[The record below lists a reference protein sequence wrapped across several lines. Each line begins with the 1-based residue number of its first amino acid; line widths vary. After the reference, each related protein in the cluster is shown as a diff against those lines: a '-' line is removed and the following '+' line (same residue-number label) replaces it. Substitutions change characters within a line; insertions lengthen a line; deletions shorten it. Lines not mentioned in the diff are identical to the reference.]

1 LRDFANIKRIVV
13 KIGTNTLSRDGRIDI
28 DYIADVAAQIKQLHG
43 KGLEV
48 LLVSSGAI
56 GMGAGE
62 LGLREKVRGIK
73 MRQACAAI
81 GQPLLMHEYHK
92 AFANQ
97 GVTIAQVLV
106 TAWVLDNRTS
116 YLNLRNS
123 IETLLRLGCVPI
135 LNENDSIS
143 TAEIGSAFGDN
154 DTLSALIASK
164 VDADLL
170 ILLTDIDRLYTCDPR
185 TNPDAIPISEV
196 AELTAEIENGAGANG
211 SIHSTGGMRTKIAA
225 VKIASNLGCRVVLAN
240 GRENGI
246 LTRILGG
253 EDVGTIFMPGKRLS
267 NRYRWILNSK
277 PAGTVHIDQGAI
289 DAIKQSKSLL
299 PSGIVKIEGVFKAG
313 SVVMLSDAAKA
324 VTAFSSDQLKEIAG
338 KHSSEIEK
346 RLGKT
351 RRDVVAAPEDIVI
364 IGG

>member
-1 LRDFANIKRIVV
+1 MRNFANIKRVVV
-13 KIGTNTLSRDGRIDI
+13 KIGTNTLSKDGRIDI
-28 DYIADVAAQIKQLHG
+28 DYIADIAAQIKRLHD

-62 LGLREKVRGIK
+62 LGLQGKVRGIK

-92 AFANQ
+92 AFANE
-97 GVTIAQVLV
+97 GITIAQVLV
-106 TAWVLDNRTS
+106 TAWVMDNRTS

-185 TNPDAIPISEV
+185 KNPDAKPISAV
-196 AELTAEIENGAGANG
+196 TELTAEIENGAGENG
-211 SIHSTGGMRTKIAA
+211 STHSTGGMRTKIAA
-225 VKIASNLGCRVVLAN
+225 VKIASNLGCRVIFAN
-240 GRENGI
+240 GREKQV
-246 LTRILGG
+246 LPRILEG
-253 EDVGTIFMPGKRLS
+253 EDIGTVFMPSRRLS
-267 NRYRWILNSK
+267 NRHRWILNSQ
-277 PAGTVHIDQGAI
+277 PAGTIHIDEGAVR
-289 DAIKQSKSLL
+289 AIRQNKSLL
-299 PSGIVKIEGVFKAG
+299 PSGITKVEGMFKAG

-324 VTAFSSDQLKEIAG
+324 VTAFSSDELKEIAG
-338 KHSSEIEK
+338 RHSSEIAK
-346 RLGKT
+346 QLGQT
-351 RRDVVAAPEDIVI
+351 RRDVVATPDDIVVI
-364 IGG
+364 

>member
-1 LRDFANIKRIVV
+1 MRNFSNIKRVVV
-13 KIGTNTLSRDGRIDI
+13 KIGTNTLSKDGHIDI
-28 DYIADVAAQIKQLHG
+28 EYIANIASQIKQLHD

-62 LGLREKVRGIK
+62 LGLKDKVQGIK

-92 AFANQ
+92 AFKNE
-97 GVTIAQVLV
+97 GITIAQVLV
-106 TAWVLDNRTS
+106 TAWIMDNRTS

-170 ILLTDIDRLYTCDPR
+170 VLLTDIDRLYTADPKVDPSA
-185 TNPDAIPISEV
+185 TPISAV
-196 AELTAEIENGAGANG
+196 TELTAEIENGAGENG
-211 SIHSTGGMRTKIAA
+211 STHSTGGMKTKIAA

-240 GRENGI
+240 GRETSI
-246 LTRILGG
+246 LPRIING
-253 EDVGTIFMPGKRLS
+253 EDIGTVFMPSRRLS
-267 NRYRWILNSK
+267 NRHRWILNSK
-277 PAGTVHIDQGAI
+277 PAGTIHIDDGAVK
-289 DAIKQSKSLL
+289 AIMQNKSLL
-299 PSGIVKIEGVFKAG
+299 PSGITKIDGVFKAG
-313 SVVMLSDAAKA
+313 SVVKLSDAAKA
-324 VTAFSSDQLKEIAG
+324 VTAFSSDQLKTIAG
-338 KHSSEIEK
+338 KHTSEIQK
-346 RLGKT
+346 QLGDVQ
-351 RRDVVAAPEDIVI
+351 RDVVAIPEDIVI
-364 IGG
+364 LEK